1 MQLPPRAEGAAILSV
16 IVSLLVGFFLVM
28 VPWSALWDA
37 NYLFQPYPQV
47 RALLLSG
54 YMRGMVSGLGL
65 VNIVLALDEAHQHL
79 RARGGQL

>member
-1 MQLPPRAEGAAILSV
+1 M

-28 VPWSALWDA
+28 VPWSVLWDA
-37 NYLFQPYPQV
+37 NYLLQPYPQV

-54 YMRGMVSGLGL
+54 YMRGLVSGLGL